1 MLIPRTRLAILVVAA
16 VFCPPTAEVGPAPGT
31 AGRLIRYEITCPV
44 CRQVF
49 TAVTCSGAN
58 TDEGVDRDLF
68 GRASGPQPEYYRIAT
83 CPRCGYSGYETDFRE
98 SGVVPADVRNRIL
111 KRPQLTLPK
120 GFTPASDPLDL
131 DAAVRYE
138 LAITCYQWQKR
149 SDEALA
155 WLHLRAA
162 WIQRDEGSALPPDRG
177 LARVMEFARMWRPKP
192 TPKDNQA
199 EVEMQLA
206 TRIAEAVAGGRFTRY
221 QRPYVDL
228 TLAMLLRRH
237 GENRQAAPML
247 DGLIESNPFPT
258 ALQDAIRRMRD
269 SIDRE
274 RKHQVAAAECFERA
288 LLGNQISEANRPA
301 ACYLLGELNRRIGR
315 DREAVRWYDQALESP
330 GVDEQLKTWADQQ
343 RAWAA
348 AGEVEN

>member
-1 MLIPRTRLAILVVAA
+1 M
-16 VFCPPTAEVGPAPGT
+16 
-31 AGRLIRYEITCPV
+31 IRYEIKCPV
-44 CRQVF
+44 CRQAF
-49 TAVTCSGAN
+49 TAIACSGAN
-58 TDEGVDRDLF
+58 SDAGVDRDLF
-68 GRASGPQPEYYRIAT
+68 ARAGGPQREYYLIAT
-83 CPRCGYSGYETDFRE
+83 CPKCGYSGYETDFAP
-98 SGVVPADVRNRIL
+98 SVAIPADVRDRIL
-111 KRPQLTLPK
+111 KHPKLALPK

-131 DAAVRYE
+131 DAAERYE
-138 LAITCYQWQKR
+138 LAITCYRWRQR

-177 LARVMEFARMWRPKP
+177 LVRVMEFAQMWRPKP
-192 TPKDNQA
+192 TSEENQA
-199 EVEMQLA
+199 DVQMQLA
-206 TRIAEAVAGGRFTRY
+206 TRIAEAIASGRFTRY

-237 GENRQAAPML
+237 GENRQAAPVL
-247 DGLIESNPFPT
+247 DALIESNPFPT

-269 SIDRE
+269 SVDRE
-274 RKHQVAAAECFERA
+274 RKHQIAAAECFERA
-288 LLGNQISEANRPA
+288 LLANQIIGTNRPP

-330 GVDEQLKTWADQQ
+330 GIDEPLKAWAEQQ

-348 AGEVEN
+348 EGEVEN